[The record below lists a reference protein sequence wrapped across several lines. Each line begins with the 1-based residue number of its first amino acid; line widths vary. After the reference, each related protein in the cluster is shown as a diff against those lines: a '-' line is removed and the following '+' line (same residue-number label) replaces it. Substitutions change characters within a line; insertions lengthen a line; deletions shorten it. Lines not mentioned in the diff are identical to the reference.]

1 MNKYV
6 LYIITFFMGML
17 IGMAI
22 IWHYYTVTTMLNEQ
36 KESHE
41 ICVKWKTDHFKLTE
55 ENLFNELVAQGVD
68 YPEIVLAQAI
78 LETGN
83 FQSYSCKTRNN
94 LFGLKRKDGTY
105 IIFDHWTDAVHAY
118 KKYIQKYKEIPTD
131 YYEFLNNLGYAED
144 SVYVERVKQIRNGI
158 RF

>member
-6 LYIITFFMGML
+6 LYIITFFIGIL

-41 ICVKWKTDHFKLTE
+41 ICVKWKIDHFKLTQ

-83 FQSYSCKTRNN
+83 FQSYSCKVRNN

-105 IIFDHWTDAVHAY
+105 MTFDHWTDAVYAY

-144 SVYVERVKQIRNGI
+144 SVYVERVKHIRNGI

>member
-1 MNKYV
+1 
-6 LYIITFFMGML
+6 ML

-68 YPEIVLAQAI
+68 YPEIVLAQA
-78 LETGN
+78 LLVTGN
-83 FQSYSCKTRNN
+83 FKSYSCKVRNN
-94 LFGLKRKDGTY
+94 LFRLMRKDGTY
-105 IIFDHWTDAVHAY
+105 MEFDHWTNSVHAY
-118 KKYIQKYKEIPTD
+118 KKYIQKYKEVPND
-131 YYEFLNNLGYAED
+131 YYKYLNDLGYAKD
-144 SVYVERVKQIRNGI
+144 SIYIIRVKEIIKNG